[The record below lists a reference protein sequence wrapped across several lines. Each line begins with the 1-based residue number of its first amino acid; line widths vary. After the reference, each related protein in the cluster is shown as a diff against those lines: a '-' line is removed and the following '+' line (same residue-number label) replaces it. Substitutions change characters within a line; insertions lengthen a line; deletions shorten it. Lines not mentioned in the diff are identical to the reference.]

1 MSSNQYTV
9 NIVNADELY
18 IGGRKI
24 EALEL
29 GVLVSDDPTYGIGI
43 GTDKPRLRLD
53 ISGNSGIRIPVGT
66 TSERPVN
73 GRFLNPPNGATNLLG
88 ILRYN
93 TTTEKYEAVCDS
105 ESLSVDP
112 SWCNFVMETGTVGN
126 NKVGINTGTGIPSQT
141 LDVSG
146 QIGINDYIIHNGNT
160 DTKIGFPTNDT
171 LTITTNGTER
181 MRVDS
186 SGKVGIGVGHSQTTK
201 SELHVK
207 GSISVYKNARNSLDQ
222 AQLANIYLDVNAT
235 GKGSGIIWKP
245 EYDDGGNP
253 YTKDSAG
260 IYFQRSTAGFITGGL
275 GFYTNDSATYSG
287 VAEERMRIDA
297 TGNVGIGTTS
307 PDYKLEVAGNCK
319 ITEGSLVVDGKTHS
333 GSSEARSDYALQIGK
348 TGTRNY
354 KKLLYVGGVGKSNYG
369 SVAVFES
376 DTDNASYTFR
386 PFEFRATFPT
396 AWNAGRASN
405 GASIFMINN
414 ICSGTS
420 SGTYYNEGSNFLV
433 GNNLYSA
440 NRTVIFNV
448 KQNGNVGIGTASP
461 SAKLHINETGVS
473 QQALRVSVPNNH
485 SGTIATFERSGAVGL
500 RISGSNGWL
509 CMNSSYALSFSASN
523 QSGSHSPSHMLINDV
538 GNVGIG
544 TTSPSEKLEVNGTC
558 KITNRLEIISH
569 GTAFQITGGHTPARG
584 LKFLHSGGTY
594 YADFLGIDYLRFQDG
609 YALKGFNIQGHN
621 ETLDVGKIGETTHIR
636 LYGNG
641 HLYATSIITS
651 GVGWLTSSDLRIKNN
666 IETIPDDLALQ
677 TFRSLDAK
685 YYNYIDN
692 AFSDEKQF
700 GFIAQEVKEAIPEAV
715 KLMERAL
722 PDEQRVVDVLWNITN
737 NNSYSMELSSEVL
750 APGKYEFH
758 FTEPE
763 SESYGFNG
771 VEMLDTLDGKTFQ
784 CKGKTWTLK
793 TKYSRVELYGSV
805 VSDFHTIIKD
815 KIFTVAYAALQEVD
829 KTQQKHAATISAAE
843 AKLTA
848 AEAEIATL
856 KSTLTDVLS
865 RLAALEL
872 N

>member
-146 QIGINDYIIHNGNT
+146 QIGINDYIIHNGDTN
-160 DTKIGFPTNDT
+160 TKIGFPTNDT

-207 GSISVYKNARNSLDQ
+207 GSISVYKNARDTDNQ

-245 EYDDGGNP
+245 EYDDGSNP

-260 IYFQRSTAGFITGGL
+260 IYFQHEGQHFTGGL
-275 GFYTNDSATYSG
+275 SFYTNNKLTHGG

-297 TGNVGIGTTS
+297 SGNVGIGTASPGEKLEVAGNIKTTGYLEIGGDSFQISGSHQVSKGLKFFISDDTYEYADFVNLDFVRIGSSPKSCELRVYGDERFFYGSHDYCYIRNRPSQDRPHGQLYLYYGYIKGSERNTGVFLSASPSESNYINNGGNVGIGTT
-307 PDYKLEVAGNCK
+307 
-319 ITEGSLVVDGKTHS
+319 
-333 GSSEARSDYALQIGK
+333 
-348 TGTRNY
+348 
-354 KKLLYVGGVGKSNYG
+354 
-369 SVAVFES
+369 
-376 DTDNASYTFR
+376 
-386 PFEFRATFPT
+386 
-396 AWNAGRASN
+396 
-405 GASIFMINN
+405 
-414 ICSGTS
+414 
-420 SGTYYNEGSNFLV
+420 
-433 GNNLYSA
+433 
-440 NRTVIFNV
+440 
-448 KQNGNVGIGTASP
+448 SP

-485 SGTIATFERSGAVGL
+485 SGTIAMFEQSGVVGL

-523 QSGSHSPSHMLINDV
+523 QSGSHSPSHMLINNA

-584 LKFLHSGGTY
+584 LKFLHSEGTY

-621 ETLDVGKIGETTHIR
+621 ETLDVGKVGERTDIR
-636 LYGNG
+636 LFGNG

-666 IETIPDDLALQ
+666 IETIPDDIALQ